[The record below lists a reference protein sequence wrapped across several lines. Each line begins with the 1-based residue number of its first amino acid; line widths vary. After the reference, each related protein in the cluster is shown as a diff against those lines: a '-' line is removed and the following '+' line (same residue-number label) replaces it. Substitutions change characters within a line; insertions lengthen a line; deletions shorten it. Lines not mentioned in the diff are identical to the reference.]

1 MYVHIVWTVVV
12 LGVLLTTASV
22 WVLISRLVADRT
34 RAYRMRAGIR
44 MQECLRQALLR
55 AVSDAKALEVL
66 RSNRGVAMDALVQ
79 TSSALPAAA
88 RPRLSRLFRELGLVD
103 RALAGLRHRR
113 WSERLQAANL
123 LGFMG
128 DPTVIPAL
136 VRSLDD
142 EMLDVRLAAGRALAQ
157 LRASSAVEPI
167 LHALAVPGDLSLKLA
182 ADVLTEYGETAV
194 PSLLRFLLERK
205 VGTAVNA
212 ATVAATVLGLSR
224 HEGAV
229 PMLIDLLADP
239 EPELRVN
246 AARALG
252 LVGGRRAVAALCEHG
267 TDPVW
272 QVRSGV
278 AQALGRA
285 GDPSVVPVLTRLLP
299 DPAWWVRWN
308 AALALSRLGE
318 AGRETLVRARGNHVD
333 RFARDISR
341 EVLEWRAPD
350 VLQGARP

>member
-1 MYVHIVWTVVV
+1 MYIHILWTVVV

-22 WVLISRLVADRT
+22 WVLVSHLVADQI
-34 RAYRMRAGIR
+34 RAYRTRTRIR

-55 AVSDAKALEVL
+55 AVPDAKALEVL
-66 RSNRGVAMDALVQ
+66 RSNRGVALDTLVQ
-79 TSSALPAAA
+79 TSSELPAAA
-88 RPRLSRLFRELGLVD
+88 RPRLLRLFRELGLID
-103 RALAGLRHRR
+103 RALVRLRHRR
-113 WSERLQAANL
+113 WSERLQAATH

-128 DPTVIPAL
+128 DASVIPAL
-136 VRSLDD
+136 MRSLDD
-142 EMLDVRLAAGRALAQ
+142 EMLDVRLGAGRALAQ
-157 LRASSAVEPI
+157 LRAPGAVEPI
-167 LHALAVPGDLSLKLA
+167 LHALAVRGDLALKLA

-205 VGTAVNA
+205 TGTDVPA
-212 ATVAATVLGLSR
+212 ATVAATVLGISR
-224 HEGAV
+224 QEDAL
-229 PMLIDLLADP
+229 PALIDLLADP
-239 EPELRVN
+239 EAELRVN

-252 LVGGRRAVAALCEHG
+252 LVAGRPAVAALCAHG
-267 TDPVW
+267 SDPVW
-272 QVRSGV
+272 QVRSAV

-285 GDPSVVPVLTRLLP
+285 GDPTVVAILSGLLP

-318 AGRETLVRARGNHVD
+318 AGHEALVRARNHAD

-350 VLQGARP
+350 VLERVRA